1 MMNIV
6 FVLSTFLIRF
16 LASFTDCLRS
26 LRLVTIVF
34 HHRVSFVLR
43 LFSFHQLMILPLT
56 FPLLLL
62 LYTVSSTLKPRT

>member
-6 FVLSTFLIRF
+6 FVLSIFLTRF
-16 LASFTDCLRS
+16 LPSFTKS
-26 LRLVTIVF
+26 PSFVTPR
-34 HHRVSFVLR
+34 HHRISPPRLFR

-62 LYTVSSTLKPRT
+62 LYTVLSTLKPRI